1 MFNYL
6 NNHYQAFLSGCSRFK
21 NNIGASF
28 MMIIVIGITL
38 CLPSAGLLI
47 IENASQ
53 ISKNIEYEA
62 EISIF
67 LDKDI
72 SKDQIDFIELS
83 LKKNNLVKKIH
94 FEPKLIAWEKLQSKL
109 DVEVSASV
117 SANPLPDAFFISLNT
132 LDQIK
137 IKKLIDTLD
146 GIDGI
151 DDIMIDGNW
160 IKKLRIVISLGKLS
174 VIFLAILLI
183 IVLLVV
189 IGNTIRLQTLTY
201 RDEIELSKLIG
212 ATNAFIQ
219 RPFMY
224 TGILYGFGG
233 GLITVSLLKL
243 SVLGLNTALI
253 KLVAI
258 FGTDI
263 SFKDLPNEY
272 YVNIII
278 LAMLIGLV
286 SSFISAR
293 NSIRRLKIYK

>member
-1 MFNYL
+1 
-6 NNHYQAFLSGCSRFK
+6 
-21 NNIGASF
+21 

-53 ISKNIEYEA
+53 ISKNIEHEA

-72 SKDQIDFIELS
+72 SNDQIDFIELS

>member
-1 MFNYL
+1 
-6 NNHYQAFLSGCSRFK
+6 
-21 NNIGASF
+21 

-94 FEPKLIAWEKLQSKL
+94 FEPKLTAWEKLQSKL

-160 IKKLRIVISLGKLS
+160 IKKLRIVLSLGKLS

-263 SFKDLPNEY
+263 SFEDLPNEY